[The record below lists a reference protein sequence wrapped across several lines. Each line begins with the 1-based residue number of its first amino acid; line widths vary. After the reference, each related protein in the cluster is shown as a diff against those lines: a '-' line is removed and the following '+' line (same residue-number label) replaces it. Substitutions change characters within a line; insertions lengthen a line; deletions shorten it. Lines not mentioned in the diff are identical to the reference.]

1 MMGKAQGLLA
11 RSVTRVLPRFLRRSS
26 GKSLASFVCLSF
38 VVASVGLLPA
48 CGTGKP
54 SAPPSSTSSSSSAAS
69 PNPSASPSSS
79 EDSGIIRA
87 YGTAPVDPLTPGKA
101 QDNASGRLVDLVF
114 AGLVAWDSNGD
125 THYAAASDI
134 EPNDDFTQFQVT
146 VRSDLGFSDGTEV
159 TAQSFIKAWDYVAN
173 IRHKQPNAPYLALIK
188 GYGDLRRKDV
198 TENAHMDGLT
208 QTGEYS
214 FTIELSQ
221 PCLNFMSLLANRAF
235 DPLPEAFYANP
246 SKFEANP
253 IGNGPYRVSS
263 YQPGKS
269 ITLLPNLNY
278 KGAGGAAN
286 DGLRFVF
293 YSDPAK
299 AYDDLVKGRLDV
311 TEVVPSARLG
321 FFTSS
326 GKSLPAGLKATNSSG
341 NSLMMLTTSKGY
353 PHFALNQEGA
363 LRRKALSR
371 AINRS
376 DLAKET
382 MKNLGLPATDFL
394 NPAVSAYTDSLNGSE
409 VLTYNA
415 QAAKDLWEQANSLS
429 PWKPGDSL
437 DLTYDAQAEDPAF
450 YRSLAESL
458 KKVLKIK
465 VRLRPV
471 STTYEFGL
479 KMKQGKLRGLIGF
492 TWRPSGLVA
501 WNYLMPLYTNQLA
514 GSGLN
519 ASGYQEGDFSTM
531 LSKALVAATASSSIS
546 LYQSA
551 EEILLQ
557 QLPGIPLVYKNSFGL
572 SSTTVSGF
580 ALNSNGLPR
589 YPSIRRIQ

>member
-1 MMGKAQGLLA
+1 M
-11 RSVTRVLPRFLRRSS
+11 
-26 GKSLASFVCLSF
+26 
-38 VVASVGLLPA
+38 
-48 CGTGKP
+48 
-54 SAPPSSTSSSSSAAS
+54 
-69 PNPSASPSSS
+69 
-79 EDSGIIRA
+79 
-87 YGTAPVDPLTPGKA
+87 
-101 QDNASGRLVDLVF
+101 
-114 AGLVAWDSNGD
+114 
-125 THYAAASDI
+125 
-134 EPNDDFTQFQVT
+134 
-146 VRSDLGFSDGTEV
+146 
-159 TAQSFIKAWDYVAN
+159 
-173 IRHKQPNAPYLALIK
+173 
-188 GYGDLRRKDV
+188 
-198 TENAHMDGLT
+198 
-208 QTGEYS
+208 
-214 FTIELSQ
+214 
-221 PCLNFMSLLANRAF
+221 
-235 DPLPEAFYANP
+235 
-246 SKFEANP
+246 
-253 IGNGPYRVSS
+253 
-263 YQPGKS
+263 
-269 ITLLPNLNY
+269 
-278 KGAGGAAN
+278 
-286 DGLRFVF
+286 
-293 YSDPAK
+293 
-299 AYDDLVKGRLDV
+299 

-394 NPAVSAYTDSLNGSE
+394 NPAVSAYTESLNGSE